1 MSYRKAQN
9 HLKKACP
16 KMKALIEE
24 VGPCQLEVNEKL
36 SPYQYSVRAIIY
48 QQLATKA
55 ANAIH
60 KKFLTVLGK
69 KNIPSPDVILSY
81 TDEQLREAG
90 LSYRKIEYIK
100 EIAKAKKE
108 GLIPG
113 RAKLL
118 KMEPDQARELL
129 TQIKGVGKWTVDM
142 VLIFNVGHLDIMAE
156 GDYGV
161 RKGYSLRYKKD
172 LIQPKELIK
181 KTEMFSPYRSI
192 ACWYFW
198 RQLEL

>member
-1 MSYRKAQN
+1 
-9 HLKKACP
+9 
-16 KMKALIEE
+16 MKALIEE
-24 VGPCQLEVNEKL
+24 VGPCGLKVNEKL
-36 SPYQYSVRAIIY
+36 SPYQYLIRSIIY

-55 ANAIH
+55 ANVIY
-60 KKFLTVLGK
+60 KNFLGVLGK
-69 KNIPSPDVILSY
+69 KSIPKPDIILSF
-81 TDEQLREAG
+81 TDDQLREAG

-113 RAKLL
+113 RTKLL
-118 KMEPDQARELL
+118 KMEPDEVRELL

-142 VLIFNVGHLDIMAE
+142 VLIFNIGHLDIMAE

-161 RKGYSLRYKKD
+161 RKGYSLLYKKD
-172 LIQPKELIK
+172 LVKPQDLLRKSQK
-181 KTEMFSPYRSI
+181 FSPYRSI

-198 RQLEL
+198 RFLDL